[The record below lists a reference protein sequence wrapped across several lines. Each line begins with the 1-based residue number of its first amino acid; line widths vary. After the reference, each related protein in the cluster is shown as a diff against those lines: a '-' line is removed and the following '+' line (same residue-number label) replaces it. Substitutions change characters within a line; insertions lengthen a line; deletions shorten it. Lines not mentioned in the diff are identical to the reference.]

1 MPVYQEIIIT
11 VEVAGDISGGFPEE
25 AAFQTDSQRSIWS
38 WQGREAMVN
47 G

>member
-11 VEVAGDISGGFPEE
+11 VEVAVDISGGFPEE
-25 AAFQTDSQRSIWS
+25 AEFQTDSQRSIWS
-38 WQGREAMVN
+38 WQGREVMAN

>member
-1 MPVYQEIIIT
+1 MPVYQEIIIM

-25 AAFQTDSQRSIWS
+25 AAFPMGSQRSIWN
-38 WQGREAMVN
+38 WQGREVVEN